1 MIECY
6 SSQQLRAR
14 KDHKCTLC
22 KQTIRKGQEYISV
35 SYRDEKFRRDKYHIH
50 CDALISAYM
59 DGGFAKSEGI
69 VKSSGRATNFAEG
82 QSFLPGLNCEPEGFC
97 VEDVEDWA
105 AEKGCT
111 GCDKWE
117 DACETIPLAC
127 ERVLTKALKPN
138 IAAPALESLS
148 AFAKSAG
155 IVKCSPRG
163 ANFAAG
169 KVSFGRAKENKP

>member
-1 MIECY
+1 MIVCY
-6 SSQQLRAR
+6 NSQQLRAR
-14 KDHKCTLC
+14 KDHKCTIC

-50 CDALISAYM
+50 CDALISEYM
-59 DGGFAKSEGI
+59 E
-69 VKSSGRATNFAEG
+69 T
-82 QSFLPGLNCEPEGFC
+82 GLNCEPEGFC

-105 AEKGCT
+105 AGKGCT

-138 IAAPALESLS
+138 IAAPALESLRQS
-148 AFAKSAG
+148 EG
-155 IVKCSPRG
+155 
-163 ANFAAG
+163 
-169 KVSFGRAKENKP
+169 E